1 MDRVISSVLKTSAVK
16 TLHLSFC
23 RKNDDNHDELN
34 LVRPS
39 PWRSLLSQDVL
50 LNLWSWLL
58 AETKTWSGAEKSH
71 TSRDIIVFLVKKG
84 MTFYSKT
91 FTVDAFER
99 ESDMALKT
107 NKRAVGL
114 VCIILIKET

>member
-71 TSRDIIVFLVKKG
+71 TSRDIIVFLVKEKYDVL
-84 MTFYSKT
+84 FQNIH
-91 FTVDAFER
+91 R
-99 ESDMALKT
+99 RRIR
-107 NKRAVGL
+107 KRKRYG
-114 VCIILIKET
+114 IEN